1 MLAGEAGI
9 GKTFLA
15 HTFSQHAR
23 EQGALVIWGHCF
35 EGEWQPPYGPWVG
48 ALREYVNIVE
58 PQRLQTEIGLGAP
71 YLVKL
76 VPEISLIVD
85 SDRQALPLSPDEER
99 VRIFDAVTQWLVAG
113 SREQPIVVIL
123 DDLHWADPESLLLLQ
138 YIVRSTYQAR
148 LLIVGTYRVPDLDFE
163 RNQPLSDTLAV
174 LARGI
179 DFQRL
184 TLPGLTFDEI
194 ADYLRETSRRDP
206 PLDLVRL
213 VHQETRGNPFYTREL
228 FQHLLEEGKVLDA
241 AGGWISDLSSLELGI
256 PQGVDHVL
264 RLRLD
269 RLSDKTKHLL
279 QLAAVLTGGFDLPL
293 LQALSSLPEA
303 TLLDCLDEAIASGL
317 IRTVQAPA
325 ANYDFAHA
333 IIRHTLYEQ
342 FNPDRRIRL
351 HRQAAE
357 AIESLISDQ
366 HKAFIGE
373 LATQYHASRALP
385 GAERGIQYA
394 LAAAEEARQS
404 YAHQRCVHFL
414 RLARDLSTSRPPAE
428 RAHILADLAVAEA
441 DALSLDAAQK
451 TTGAAVE
458 AFMQA
463 DARPQSVA
471 AFLVRIAR
479 RQKEAGTPSPT
490 WDPLVERGLA
500 LIGDQHDLTWARL
513 ALLRDRWE
521 HITSAKIHFSRWLGY
536 DPEAVAILREHGDEN
551 DYAQTLE
558 PFDWRTPE
566 ETAQALELAR
576 RWETPTAV
584 IRALNVAGRDG
595 LFFHGAFPEAE
606 GRGRELLV
614 FASRCGSL
622 VGQAEALVLIA
633 AAQAAM
639 GKLDL
644 ATANAEA
651 AHEVISRL
659 GEVHRL
665 HVVIEVA
672 LASVLAYYL
681 DEEWPRLVER
691 AMELATEPSRGRWGM
706 FGLYF
711 PAFAS
716 VGHVRLEQEAVAREL
731 LDQLT
736 PLLEQVEPKVVHQPI
751 SVHAA
756 GSAVWELP
764 APEYAAQY
772 YQMALQ
778 ILEAGVGDSQLGSS
792 QLTAARMLALQGDL
806 SEAEAYF
813 KEARQQAHKNQQ
825 RGVRAII
832 DYDQALALT
841 RVESEDVSQIGD
853 LLDGAV
859 QTFAALG
866 MSAWHDR
873 ASRLLADLHEVEESQ
888 PRDAKTLPDGLTPR
902 EAQVLRLIA
911 QGLTNKEIAKQLVIS
926 VATVERHISNFYRKI
941 DARGRADATA
951 YALTHGLVEEP

>member
-15 HTFSQHAR
+15 HTFAQHAH

-48 ALREYVNIVE
+48 ALREYVNAVE

-71 YLVKL
+71 YLAKL
-76 VPEISLIVD
+76 VPEISLIID
-85 SDRQALPLSPDEER
+85 SDQQALPLSPDEER
-99 VRIFDAVTQWLVAG
+99 VRIFDAITQWLVAG
-113 SREQPIVVIL
+113 SRQQPIVVIL
-123 DDLHWADPESLLLLQ
+123 DDLHWANPESLLLLQ

-163 RNQPLSDTLAV
+163 RNQPLSDTLAM

-179 DFQRL
+179 DFQRV
-184 TLPGLTFDEI
+184 TLQGLTFDEI
-194 ADYLRETSRRDP
+194 ADYLRETARRDP
-206 PLDLVRL
+206 PHDLVRL

-241 AGGWISDLSSLELGI
+241 AGGWISDLSSHELGI
-256 PQGVDHVL
+256 PHGVDHVL
-264 RLRLD
+264 RLRLG
-269 RLSDKTKHLL
+269 RLSEKTKHLL

-293 LQALSSLPEA
+293 LEALSSLPEDA
-303 TLLDCLDEAIASGL
+303 LLDCLDEAIASGL

-325 ANYDFAHA
+325 TTYDFAHA

-351 HRQAAE
+351 HRQTAE
-357 AIESLISDQ
+357 ALESLISDQ
-366 HKAFIGE
+366 DSAFIGE

-385 GAERGIQYA
+385 GAQRGIRYA

-414 RLARDLSTSRPPAE
+414 RLARDLSTSRSPGE
-428 RAHILADLAVAEA
+428 RAKVLADLAVAEA
-441 DALSLDAAQK
+441 DALSLDEAQK
-451 TTGAAVE
+451 TTDAAIA
-458 AFMQA
+458 AFLQA
-463 DARPQSVA
+463 DARPQTVA
-471 AFLVRIAR
+471 AFLVRISR
-479 RQKEAGTPSPT
+479 RFKEAGAPSST
-490 WDPLVERGLA
+490 WDPLVARGLA
-500 LIGDQHDLTWARL
+500 LIGEQHDLTWARL

-558 PFDWRTPE
+558 PFDWRTQE

-595 LFFHGAFPEAE
+595 LFFHGAFPKAEA
-606 GRGRELLV
+606 RGRELLV

-644 ATANAEA
+644 AAANAEA

-716 VGHVRLEQEAVAREL
+716 LGHVRLGQEDAALEL

-736 PLLEQVEPKVVHQPI
+736 PLLEQVDPKVVHQPI

-756 GSAVWELP
+756 GSAVWEMP
-764 APEYAAQY
+764 APEFAPR
-772 YQMALQ
+772 YQQLALQ
-778 ILEAGVGDSQLGSS
+778 VLEAGVGDSQLGSS
-792 QLTAARMLALQGDL
+792 QLTAARMLALQGEL
-806 SEAEAYF
+806 SEAKGYF
-813 KEARQQAHKNQQ
+813 DQARQQAQTNQQ
-825 RGVRAII
+825 KGVRAII
-832 DYDQALALT
+832 DYDHALALI
-841 RVESEDVSQIGD
+841 RLESGDIAQISS
-853 LLDGAV
+853 LLQGAAES
-859 QTFAALG
+859 FANLG
-866 MSAWHDR
+866 MASWEERSA
-873 ASRLLADLHEVEESQ
+873 RLLAELPGDEEPQ
-888 PRDAKTLPDGLTPR
+888 TGALPDDLTPR
-902 EAQVLRLIA
+902 EAQVLGLIA
-911 QGLTNKEIAKQLVIS
+911 QGLTNKEIAEQLVIS
-926 VATVERHISNFYRKI
+926 VATVERHISNLYRKI

-951 YALTHGLVEEP
+951 YAFTHELVDER